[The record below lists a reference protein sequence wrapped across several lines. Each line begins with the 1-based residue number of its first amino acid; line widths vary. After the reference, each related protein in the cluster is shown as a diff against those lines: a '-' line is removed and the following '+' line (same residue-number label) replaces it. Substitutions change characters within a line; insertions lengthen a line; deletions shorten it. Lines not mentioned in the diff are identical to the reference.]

1 MNNKI
6 AVRRHHKKHLSNK
19 IDPFQIHEG
28 IFVGN
33 SDRSHIRL
41 LDETE
46 KINSVTAA
54 YVNYRLMNDYNLL
67 TFSTGYQTLKLKF

>member
-1 MNNKI
+1 MK
-6 AVRRHHKKHLSNK
+6 
-19 IDPFQIHEG
+19 G

-54 YVNYRLMNDYNLL
+54 YVNYRLMTDYN
-67 TFSTGYQTLKLKF
+67 